1 MSSEAFLVRRPCIGG
16 QLSSRGPAGQERIEH
31 FSGRICHYVRGS
43 SLWAGPL
50 LLNINAIGAECSR
63 VLPPVSIE

>member
-1 MSSEAFLVRRPCIGG
+1 MSSKAFLLHNLCMGG

-31 FSGRICHYVRGS
+31 FSGGICHYGKGL

-50 LLNINAIGAECSR
+50 LLNIDAIAAERSR
-63 VLPPVSIE
+63 VLLLVGIQ